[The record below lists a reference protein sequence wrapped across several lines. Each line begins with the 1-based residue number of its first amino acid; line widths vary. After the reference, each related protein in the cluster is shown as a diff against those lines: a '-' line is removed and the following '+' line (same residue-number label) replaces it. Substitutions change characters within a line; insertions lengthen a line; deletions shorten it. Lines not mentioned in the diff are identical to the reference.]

1 MCDNQIDRLTKE
13 RDVNFAYMLLM
24 IAPVENNV
32 PLSAIAPATAHATK
46 KKRTSV
52 AGARRFRSCEEARKA
67 GFTHMRRGQAG
78 YSKGLD
84 RDGDGVAC
92 DKVK

>member
-1 MCDNQIDRLTKE
+1 
-13 RDVNFAYMLLM
+13 ML
-24 IAPVENNV
+24 IAAILIVAMPVELPV
-32 PLSAIAPATAHATK
+32 IADTVLTYDLAYAK
-46 KKRTSV
+46 KKRKADTSG
-52 AGARRFRSCEEARKA
+52 AGRKFRSCEAARKA
-67 GFTHMRRGQAG
+67 GYTHMRRGQAG

>member
-1 MCDNQIDRLTKE
+1 MLIAAILIVAMPLERPVITDNILIH
-13 RDVNFAYMLLM
+13 NLAY
-24 IAPVENNV
+24 A
-32 PLSAIAPATAHATK
+32 
-46 KKRTSV
+46 KKRRTAAAS
-52 AGARRFRSCEEARKA
+52 GASRKFRSCEAARKA
-67 GFTHMRRGQAG
+67 GYTHMRRGQAG

>member
-1 MCDNQIDRLTKE
+1 M
-13 RDVNFAYMLLM
+13 LM
-24 IAPVENNV
+24 IAALIAVT
-32 PLSAIAPATAHATK
+32 PLEEKAHILPPLVSESDYTK
-46 KKRTSV
+46 KKKRAASS
-52 AGARRFRSCEEARKA
+52 GSNRRFRSCEAARKA